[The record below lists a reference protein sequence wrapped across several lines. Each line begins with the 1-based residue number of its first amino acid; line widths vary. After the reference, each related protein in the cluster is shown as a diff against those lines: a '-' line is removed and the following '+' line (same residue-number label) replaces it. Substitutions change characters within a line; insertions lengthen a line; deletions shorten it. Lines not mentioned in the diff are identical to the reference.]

1 MKETIAQ
8 MLKIE
13 AEARKIAAK
22 LQAEAEEVVSNA
34 RVEAARIEDEARR
47 SAQARAAR
55 VLEDGLADARAARD
69 TALQEIDQRN
79 ESLRHV
85 AQDKAG
91 AAKKIIF
98 SAVTGQ

>member
-1 MKETIAQ
+1 MKDTIAQ

-13 AEARKIAAK
+13 AEAREMVAK
-22 LQAEAEEVVSNA
+22 LQAESEKAVSD
-34 RVEAARIEDEARR
+34 ARIEAANIEEEALR

-55 VLEDGLADARAARD
+55 FLENGLAEARAARD
-69 TALQEIDQRN
+69 AALQEIDQRN

-98 SAVTGQ
+98 SAVTGR